1 MSATYVNTEGR
12 VQMTTRAVQPKGEA
26 REGWAIFRALSSVM
40 GNVLPYD
47 TGDDLRAVLRGK
59 AGENT
64 PFSGRGYAP
73 GAKGAQALSVAPP
86 VAGGNLG
93 SQPLGRAVADFY
105 LTNPIAR
112 ASRTMAE
119 CSALATSLDTAVA
132 AE

>member
-12 VQMTTRAVQPKGEA
+12 VQMTSRAVQPKGEA
-26 REGWAIFRALSSVM
+26 REGWAIFRALSALF
-40 GNVLPYD
+40 GKPLPYD
-47 TGDDLRAVLRGK
+47 TADALRSLLRGA
-59 AGENT
+59 AGANT

-73 GAKGAQALSVAPP
+73 GAKGHAALSAASPAAAGSLSSAPF
-86 VAGGNLG
+86 
-93 SQPLGRAVADFY
+93 GRSISDFY

-119 CSALATSLDTAVA
+119 CSALASSLDTAVA